1 MWLDF
6 TNGTLAC
13 DGCLIKAHK
22 VTSHLDLVEL
32 LDELEGF
39 FGLAR
44 GNLSLLKDLSHV
56 ILACNDGSIRAHK
69 VLSWPHPSRTEGQ
82 LVEEGIVKGRFSSSG
97 GRCFFL
103 FICDIK

>member
-6 TNGTLAC
+6 TNGTLNC

-56 ILACNDGSIRAHK
+56 TLACNDGSIRAHK

-82 LVEEGIVKGRFSSSG
+82 LVEEGIVKGIVQVGEGF
-97 GRCFFL
+97 CCCC
-103 FICDIK
+103 ICDIK